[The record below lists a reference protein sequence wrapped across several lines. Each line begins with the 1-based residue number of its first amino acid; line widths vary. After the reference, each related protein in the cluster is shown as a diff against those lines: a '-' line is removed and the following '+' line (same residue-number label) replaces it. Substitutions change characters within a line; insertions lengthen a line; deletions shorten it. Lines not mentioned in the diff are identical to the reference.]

1 MPGRGHKR
9 KGGDG
14 RVLKRDFKKSRE
26 NVWDEKKSAK
36 RANGEGKYAPYEK
49 ENKNFEDYY
58 KAQKIVPEGEW
69 DAFIASLKTPLPT
82 SFRINGRCASPT
94 AVHRLI
100 PREIPTRRL
109 PQTPTAR
116 RPRHSTRSVT
126 VAVPSPFRRPIPSS
140 PPQR

>member
-26 NVWDEKKSAK
+26 NVWDEKKTPK

-82 SFRINGRCASPT
+82 SFRINGRCAFPT
-94 AVHRLI
+94 TVHPFPARLRDGDF
-100 PREIPTRRL
+100 P
-109 PQTPTAR
+109 R
-116 RPRHSTRSVT
+116 RPPRVARDTRPV
-126 VAVPSPFRRPIPSS
+126 R
-140 PPQR
+140 